1 MQIQRSIPNIDQ
13 QYINSIFIDNEF
25 DSIADDFFIFYLE
38 LKDIKNELKKWKEY
52 DEVFNN
58 RTFRIPKNC
67 KFACKRVNNN
77 LYYEFII
84 FNPVN

>member
-1 MQIQRSIPNIDQ
+1 MR
-13 QYINSIFIDNEF
+13 Y
-25 DSIADDFFIFYLE
+25 
-38 LKDIKNELKKWKEY
+38 KDLLVRGGYKLISDEEY

-67 KFACKRVNNN
+67 KFACKRVNII

>member
-38 LKDIKNELKKWKEY
+38 LKDIKNELKK
-52 DEVFNN
+52 
-58 RTFRIPKNC
+58 
-67 KFACKRVNNN
+67 
-77 LYYEFII
+77 
-84 FNPVN
+84 